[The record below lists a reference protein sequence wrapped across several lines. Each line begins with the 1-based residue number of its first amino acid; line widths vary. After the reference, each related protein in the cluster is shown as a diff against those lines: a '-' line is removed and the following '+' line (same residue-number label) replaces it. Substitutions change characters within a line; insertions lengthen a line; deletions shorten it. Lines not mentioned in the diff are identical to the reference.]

1 MYYGGGAPM
10 LAVRLTPDLEARLA
24 RLARETRR
32 SKSHYVKEA
41 LARYLDERE
50 EELLDLARRE
60 TRAVTAPPYGTLGA
74 GHRKIDRRSLAMH
87 RAIAEKLRNDPGLL
101 EKAKEN
107 IRRWRRQ
114 GVDVQAFREWESV
127 LAGGIGETLRV
138 LCAESEES
146 DRLRHSTPFTGIL
159 APGERRT
166 FFAKKPA

>member
-1 MYYGGGAPM
+1 M
-10 LAVRLTPDLEARLA
+10 LAVRLSPELEARLA

-32 SKSHYVKEA
+32 SKSQYVKEA
-41 LARYLDERE
+41 LALYLDERE
-50 EELLDLARRE
+50 EELLKLARRE
-60 TRAVTAPPYGTLGA
+60 NRSAADSPRGAPGA

-87 RAIAEKLRNDPGLL
+87 RAIAEKLRNDPGII

-114 GVDVQAFREWESV
+114 GIDVQAFREWESV

-146 DRLRHSTPFTGIL
+146 DRLRHSTPFTGVL
-159 APGERRT
+159 SPEERRR
-166 FFAKKPA
+166 FFAKEPA

>member
-1 MYYGGGAPM
+1 M
-10 LAVRLTPDLEARLA
+10 LAIRLSPDLEARLA

-60 TRAVTAPPYGTLGA
+60 TRAATAPPYGTPGA

-101 EKAKEN
+101 ENAKKN

-114 GVDVQAFREWESV
+114 GVDVQAFQEWEAI
-127 LAGGIGETLRV
+127 LTGGIEDIIRV
-138 LCAESEES
+138 LCGESEES

-159 APGERRT
+159 TPGERRI